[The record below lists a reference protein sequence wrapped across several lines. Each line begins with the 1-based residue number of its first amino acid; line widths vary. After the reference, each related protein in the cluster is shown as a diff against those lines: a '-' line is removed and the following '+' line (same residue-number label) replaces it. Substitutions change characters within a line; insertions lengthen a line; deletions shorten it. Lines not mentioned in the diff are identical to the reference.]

1 MAPHVHDFGSILAFI
16 ENNWNLVDI
25 GNGTGGHYADHN
37 APDNQNGSF
46 ALSDFFSSSTRDFHR
61 IPAPANQNW
70 GFFLS
75 QLGAVDP
82 DDDANEPD

>member
-1 MAPHVHDFGSILAFI
+1 L
-16 ENNWNLVDI
+16 
-25 GNGTGGHYADHN
+25 
-37 APDNQNGSF
+37 GSF
-46 ALSDFFSSSTRDFHR
+46 ALRDFFSSSTRDFYR